1 MPREPLYYLLW
12 FVVIIVALVLLF
24 RVVLPLLGV

>member
-1 MPREPLYYLLW
+1 MPDRPLYYLLW

-24 RVVLPLLGV
+24 RVVLPILGV

>member
-1 MPREPLYYLLW
+1 MTREPLYYLLW
-12 FVVIIVALVLLF
+12 LIVIIVALVLLF